1 MEAGL
6 DSLGALELRNQLS
19 ARFSLEL
26 PVTLT
31 FDYPSGKAVAEL
43 VSAQIQPVSTEI
55 LPNRQM
61 VHMGIDLECVQQTVG
76 EIVASIT
83 GSELGADQ
91 VCFAPDS

>member
-31 FDYPSGKAVAEL
+31 FDYPSGKAIAEL
-43 VSAQIQPVSTEI
+43 VSTQIQPVSTEI
-55 LPNRQM
+55 LLDRQM
-61 VHMGIDLECVQQTVG
+61 VPSGIDLESVQQKVG

-83 GSELGADQ
+83 GSELGANK
-91 VCFAPDS
+91 V